1 MKTHGY
7 LRKTSGI
14 PRKYSQSIKREQ
26 SYSRNPTTD
35 LPDMSSNYSRR
46 TTPHS
51 DVDHPHRITYSPFNE
66 EEDPQPIPI
75 LYPRP
80 PTPGP
85 IALENKGTQTSP
97 KPCPIHQQ
105 HVAIITTH
113 IPPFARQIQN
123 PPTLQEALELRELLR
138 NPDLQIPITTHCELH
153 SLMFTL
159 HRTYRNPITDE
170 DHHPNEKQRKTLE
183 ANIIE
188 SLHQIDALPFLRDLK
203 QIPERHRR
211 RTFCTN
217 CYQLGHWKKD
227 CCFYQCPHCHLHQ
240 PHHEEHLCLLKSL
253 GPYSRPK
260 TPVKEESQSPPPLPV
275 KIPYQRG
282 FKTRK
287 PASPLTSPTTSS
299 SSNGKINKNKG
310 KGKKKNYYTREQR
323 KAEKEIDRAFDDI
336 EREWDRR
343 IQEFSQQHNEPYDYD
358 DKALD
363 NINGEPSGF

>member
-1 MKTHGY
+1 
-7 LRKTSGI
+7 
-14 PRKYSQSIKREQ
+14 
-26 SYSRNPTTD
+26 
-35 LPDMSSNYSRR
+35 MSSNYSGR

-66 EEDPQPIPI
+66 EEDPQPVPM
-75 LYPRP
+75 LPTRP

-85 IALENKGTQTSP
+85 IALENRGTQTSP

-105 HVAIITTH
+105 HVAIMTIHT
-113 IPPFARQIQN
+113 PPFARQIQQ

-159 HRTYRNPITDE
+159 HQTYRNLIADE
-170 DHHPNEKQRKTLE
+170 NHHPNEKQRKTLE

-203 QIPERHRR
+203 SIPEKHRR

-227 CCFYQCPHCHLHQ
+227 CRFYQCPHCHLHQ

-253 GPYSRPK
+253 GPYGRPK
-260 TPVKEESQSPPPLPV
+260 TPIKQESPSPPPLPIR
-275 KIPYQRG
+275 IPYQRG

-287 PASPLTSPTTSS
+287 PASPLTSLTTSS
-299 SSNGKINKNKG
+299 SSSGKITKNRG
-310 KGKKKNYYTREQR
+310 KGKKKHLTREQR
-323 KAEKEIDRAFDDI
+323 KKWKETSTELSTTSKESGI
-336 EREWDRR
+336 EGWK
-343 IQEFSQQHNEPYDYD
+343 SSPKTKTNPTNTTT
-358 DKALD
+358 K
-363 NINGEPSGF
+363 PSGTSTKSHMDFRSSWKCRTVDGG

>member
-1 MKTHGY
+1 
-7 LRKTSGI
+7 
-14 PRKYSQSIKREQ
+14 
-26 SYSRNPTTD
+26 
-35 LPDMSSNYSRR
+35 MSSNYSGR

-66 EEDPQPIPI
+66 EEDPQPVPM
-75 LYPRP
+75 LPPRP

-85 IALENKGTQTSP
+85 ITLENRGTQTSP

-105 HVAIITTH
+105 HVAIMTIHT
-113 IPPFARQIQN
+113 PPFARQIQQ

-159 HRTYRNPITDE
+159 HRAYRNLISDE
-170 DHHPNEKQRKTLE
+170 EHHPNEKQRKTLE

-203 QIPERHRR
+203 SIPERHRR
-211 RTFCTN
+211 KTFCTN

-227 CCFYQCPHCHLHQ
+227 CRFYQCPHCHLHQ
-240 PHHEEHLCLLKSL
+240 PHHEEHLCLLRSL
-253 GPYSRPK
+253 GPYGRSK
-260 TPVKEESQSPPPLPV
+260 TPIKQESPSPPPLPV
-275 KIPYQRG
+275 RIPYQRG

-299 SSNGKINKNKG
+299 SSNGGIKKNKG

-323 KAEKEIDRAFDDI
+323 RAEREIDKAFDDI
-336 EREWDRR
+336 EREWDRKME
-343 IQEFSQQHNEPYDYD
+343 EFSQQQNEPYDYD

-363 NINGEPSGF
+363 NINEEPSGF